1 MMRDDI
7 AKKLNQFKG
16 LQKDWNGYDAEPL
29 PERVIDAALLFLE
42 KLRESNQNIDGWE
55 VFPTAR
61 QTVQFEKTTG
71 RSYIEVE
78 IYKDG
83 RFVFYSEREGK
94 KMSFEFTEEN
104 KTVLF
109 EYIAEMQ
116 KEIDELKQKIQTLE
130 PLKIYLPNLPQDGNF
145 DLDDLNVTGMKHPRN
160 SWRCFGRF
168 GNRIL
173 SEFCPLCVSCLVCL
187 IFKSTLPSEEKAI
200 AYTCLTSISFG
211 GSP

>member
-1 MMRDDI
+1 MKRAFFIVRDNKIVMRDDI

-29 PERVIDAALLFLE
+29 PEHVIDAALLFLE

-71 RSYIEVE
+71 RNYIEVE

-83 RFVFYSEREGK
+83 RFVFYSECEGK

-130 PLKIYLPNLPQDGNF
+130 PLKVYLPNLPQDGNF
-145 DLDDLNVTGMKHPRN
+145 DLDEMPKWDGDE
-160 SWRCFGRF
+160 
-168 GNRIL
+168 I
-173 SEFCPLCVSCLVCL
+173 
-187 IFKSTLPSEEKAI
+187 I
-200 AYTCLTSISFG
+200 
-211 GSP
+211 